1 MRILIDTNVLISS
14 EPTRSREVEIMT
26 RSSLALARQAS
37 GRHQLL
43 VHPSVSDEIA
53 NDSDDER
60 RELRKMLRKRYATLD
75 RPPPIQDL
83 IIETLGSPPEGSHDW
98 FDHELLACVVG
109 DAVHW
114 LVTQDSAIH
123 RKARRLGVEDRVHFI
138 EDAVATLQRIDSEP
152 AGFVPSVD
160 QRPLHALDLGDPF
173 FDSLK
178 SDYRDFEAWYR
189 NISREGREAFVIDGP
204 DKKIAGLCI
213 FKGLDAE
220 IGIGQRPAKVSTFK
234 VAEEFKGSRYGELL
248 LKILFVSTAR
258 KFDVL
263 WLTVFPKQ
271 EELIAL
277 LELFGFQHHDDY
289 EGERRYIK
297 FVGSRTVYSSEEVDA
312 MVRHGPVL
320 VFLFRQDRFVDPP
333 IPLAELIAAKLI
345 NSAPQTTIGINP
357 EGLQWL
363 TERLDV

>member
-1 MRILIDTNVLISS
+1 M
-14 EPTRSREVEIMT
+14 
-26 RSSLALARQAS
+26 
-37 GRHQLL
+37 
-43 VHPSVSDEIA
+43 
-53 NDSDDER
+53 
-60 RELRKMLRKRYATLD
+60 
-75 RPPPIQDL
+75 
-83 IIETLGSPPEGSHDW
+83 
-98 FDHELLACVVG
+98 
-109 DAVHW
+109 
-114 LVTQDSAIH
+114 
-123 RKARRLGVEDRVHFI
+123 
-138 EDAVATLQRIDSEP
+138 
-152 AGFVPSVD
+152 PSVD

-297 FVGSRTVYSSEEVDA
+297 FRGSRTVYSSEEVDA

-333 IPLAELIAAKLI
+333 IPMAELIAAKLI